1 MVFYVAFLLLLAL
14 ISALLVICPCLVVIG
29 QVFNMLCVFG
39 ISLKSSFEIFYLLLM
54 KLLVCSD
61 YFFFYSVECWES
73 HGLINSCIWFWDI
86 HLQFWFTKPSWQALV
101 FQYYCCIFLDFDCT
115 NVIFE
120 TVLSFLALEKWVTTQ
135 NNVWKNLWKWKLL
148 IRFKL
153 DLKFTI
159 VKFKYIFII
168 MMNVILTY
176 INLLKI

>member
-73 HGLINSCIWFWDI
+73 HGLINSYIWFWDI
-86 HLQFWFTKPSWQALV
+86 HLQFWFTKPSWFFNTTAV
-101 FQYYCCIFLDFDCT
+101 FFR
-115 NVIFE
+115 
-120 TVLSFLALEKWVTTQ
+120 
-135 NNVWKNLWKWKLL
+135 LWLYKCHIWNCFVVFSVRKMSNYS
-148 IRFKL
+148 KKC
-153 DLKFTI
+153 LKKFVE
-159 VKFKYIFII
+159 VKA
-168 MMNVILTY
+168 TY
-176 INLLKI
+176 QV